1 MFCFRSWRGESRY
14 KGGMTDTFLIIGSTV
29 ITVGEALTAFA
40 CVVLALLGAM
50 AIMLARAS
58 GARGVE
64 AARHDIHAS
73 EIEERMGE
81 LARIQ
86 ADTAGRVHTM
96 GEVLSGRQAELA
108 RAVSERLDA
117 VTHRIGQSMQASTQS
132 TMENLTRLNERLA
145 VIDGAQKNITDL
157 ASQVTSLREVLANKQ
172 ARGAFGQGRMEAIVQ
187 DGLPK
192 GAYKFQYTL
201 SNGKRPD
208 CAVFLPSDDRP
219 LIIDAKFPLE
229 AISAL
234 RDARTDDQKEIAARR
249 IRQDVTRH
257 FTDIAERYLI
267 PGETQDL
274 ALMFVPS
281 ESVYAD
287 LYDGFDDLIQKAYR
301 LQVVLVSPSLL
312 MLAIQVTQQILKDAR
327 MREAAHEI
335 RTEVGHLMGD
345 LSRLRER
352 VLNLQKH
359 FGQAN
364 EDVAQ
369 ILISADKVTKRGG
382 RIETLEF
389 DETPADGRSAIPA
402 PLRKTQAAE

>member
-1 MFCFRSWRGESRY
+1 
-14 KGGMTDTFLIIGSTV
+14 MTETFLIVGGSA
-29 ITVGEALTAFA
+29 ISVGEALAAFA
-40 CVVLALLGAM
+40 CIVLAMLGSIAVLLV
-50 AIMLARAS
+50 RAT
-58 GARGVE
+58 GVRGVE
-64 AARHDIHAS
+64 VARHDVHA
-73 EIEERMGE
+73 EELEERMAGI
-81 LARIQ
+81 ARIQ
-86 ADTAGRVHTM
+86 SETAGRVHTM

-132 TMENLTRLNERLA
+132 TMENLGKLNERLA

-157 ASQVTSLREVLANKQ
+157 ASQVTSLRQVLANKQ

-192 GAYKFQYTL
+192 GSYEFQFTL

-219 LIIDAKFPLE
+219 LVIDAKFPLE
-229 AISAL
+229 AITAL
-234 RDARTDDQKEIAARR
+234 HEARSDEQKDAAARR

-257 FTDIAERYLI
+257 VTDIAERYLL
-267 PGETQDL
+267 PGETQDM

-281 ESVYAD
+281 ESVYAE

-301 LQVVLVSPSLL
+301 LQIVLVSPSLL
-312 MLAIQVTQQILKDAR
+312 MLAIQVMQQIQKDSR
-327 MREAAHEI
+327 MREAAYAI
-335 RTEVGHLMGD
+335 RTEVGYLMQD
-345 LSRLRER
+345 LGRLHER

-364 EDVAQ
+364 EDIAKILTSAEKVAR
-369 ILISADKVTKRGG
+369 RGG
-382 RIETLEF
+382 RIESMEF
-389 DETPADGRSAIPA
+389 DEDTAAQTRLAVPP
-402 PLRKTQAAE
+402 PLGAKATAAE

>member
-1 MFCFRSWRGESRY
+1 MNEIFLTI
-14 KGGMTDTFLIIGSTV
+14 GGV
-29 ITVGEALTAFA
+29 AVTVGEALAAFA
-40 CVVLALLGAM
+40 CVVLALLGAI
-50 AIMLARAS
+50 AIMLGRAARA
-58 GARGVE
+58 RDVE
-64 AARHDIHAS
+64 AARREIHVG
-73 EIEERMGE
+73 ELEERMAE

-96 GEVLSGRQAELA
+96 GEVISGRQSELA

-117 VTHRIGQSMQASTQS
+117 VTHRIGQSMQASTQH
-132 TMENLTRLNERLA
+132 TMENLAKLNERLA

-192 GAYKFQYTL
+192 GSYAFQFTL

-208 CAVFLPSDDRP
+208 CAVFLPADERP

-234 RDARTDDQKEIAARR
+234 REARTDEAKKQAAQRL
-249 IRQDVTRH
+249 RQDVTRH

-281 ESVYAD
+281 ESVYAE
-287 LYDGFDDLIQKAYR
+287 LHDGFDDLIQKAYR
-301 LQVVLVSPSLL
+301 VQVVLVSPSLL
-312 MLAIQVTQQILKDAR
+312 MLAIQVMQQILKDAR

-335 RTEVGHLMGD
+335 RTEVGHLMND
-345 LSRLRER
+345 LGRLRER

-359 FGQAN
+359 FGQAS

-369 ILISADKVTKRGG
+369 ILISADKVAKRGG
-382 RIETLEF
+382 RIESLEF
-389 DETPADGRSAIPA
+389 EGEEAAAQSRMAIPA
-402 PLRKTQAAE
+402 PLVRKATAAE

>member
-1 MFCFRSWRGESRY
+1 
-14 KGGMTDTFLIIGSTV
+14 MTETFLIAGGTAVS
-29 ITVGEALTAFA
+29 VGEALAAFA
-40 CVVLALLGAM
+40 CVVLALLGAI
-50 AIMLARAS
+50 AIMVARS
-58 GARGVE
+58 SRSRGVE
-64 AARHDIHAS
+64 AARHDVHV
-73 EIEERMGE
+73 EELEERMAE
-81 LARIQ
+81 IARIQ

-117 VTHRIGQSMQASTQS
+117 VTHRLGQSMQASTQH
-132 TMENLTRLNERLA
+132 TMENLAKLNERLA

-192 GAYKFQYTL
+192 GSYEFQFTL
-201 SNGKRPD
+201 KNGKRPD
-208 CAVFLPSDDRP
+208 CAVFLPNDERP

-234 RDARTDDQKEIAARR
+234 RDARTDEQKKQAGQRL
-249 IRQDVTRH
+249 RQDVLRH
-257 FTDIAERYLI
+257 VNDIAERYLI

-281 ESVYAD
+281 ESVYAE
-287 LYDGFDDLIQKAYR
+287 LHDGFDDLIQKAYR
-301 LQVVLVSPSLL
+301 AQIVLVSPSLL
-312 MLAIQVTQQILKDAR
+312 MLAIQVMQQILKDAR

-335 RTEVGHLMGD
+335 RTEVGHLMVD
-345 LSRLRER
+345 LGRLHER

-369 ILISADKVTKRGG
+369 ILTSAEKVARRGG

-389 DETPADGRSAIPA
+389 GGDETPAQARMVIPA
-402 PLRKTQAAE
+402 PIGRKATAAE